1 MDDPFEIQ
9 NLTENKNSHQNI
21 DTFVNSVE
29 LHKNNIYIVGSGSY
43 GKVYSDGN
51 LAAKIYKNCDDV
63 YVEYAAMKLLEKTP
77 NVTREVSLVNLTKM
91 HLVMPLYD
99 KTLSYTY
106 KLTKKHIFDIVRTLY
121 DAFSVGLIHRD
132 IKQTNIFI
140 SHTSNQNQN
149 SIVNLGDWG
158 VSTWLLYTKFL
169 DNFPCEYIANA
180 SFRAPE
186 LLLSIIN
193 KKWRVKYDE
202 KIDIWAFGMMLIE
215 LLFDTDIH
223 LYGVD
228 ESNNMQAQ
236 NILQLYSFL
245 PELSEIS
252 LNQTT
257 FNQNKSDPGFTEKK
271 ILSPIVENDPEKI
284 MPTHTHTYTY
294 ADADKPNVTQN
305 RQTIST
311 PNTKKMLK
319 FICSNPVFIKNLK
332 HQDEQLVDL
341 LLWMTISCP
350 KNRPTY
356 HEILQHPY
364 FSAISNNDIYPPIT
378 PRLSILTLQPYTINE
393 NYTNEMLCNIIK
405 NMYNICN
412 SICATNTYSGANIS
426 FESMILAF
434 HLYCDNNSSNPTMCF
449 DINKIL
455 ACLSIVNN
463 ICDNISTPICS
474 FLNYTQNISLSEFTD
489 IKMNIIRQNNV
500 YKVFAYL
507 IVLNIM
513 DENELKIL
521 KSTQYKSVILHSCC
535 FSSKVD
541 LYTKTMWICNQI
553 NVKVP
558 RWISDLSESN
568 SYKIAVNEMKI
579 ISKICHF

>member
-1 MDDPFEIQ
+1 MKKTIVITGGGSG
-9 NLTENKNSHQNI
+9 LGKAIASLLAKSHQIIILSNKI
-21 DTFVNSVE
+21 DELKKASEELGCDYFSCDVSNYSECESVLNE
-29 LHKNNIYIVGSGSY
+29 IAKKY
-43 GKVYSDGN
+43 GKIDVLINNAGVYIQD
-51 LAAKIYKNCDDV
+51 
-63 YVEYAAMKLLEKTP
+63 
-77 NVTREVSLVNLTKM
+77 
-91 HLVMPLYD
+91 
-99 KTLSYTY
+99 
-106 KLTKKHIFDIVRTLY
+106 KLT
-121 DAFSVGLIHRD
+121 
-132 IKQTNIFI
+132 
-140 SHTSNQNQN
+140 
-149 SIVNLGDWG
+149 
-158 VSTWLLYTKFL
+158 
-169 DNFPCEYIANA
+169 
-180 SFRAPE
+180 
-186 LLLSIIN
+186 
-193 KKWRVKYDE
+193 
-202 KIDIWAFGMMLIE
+202 
-215 LLFDTDIH
+215 
-223 LYGVD
+223 
-228 ESNNMQAQ
+228 
-236 NILQLYSFL
+236 
-245 PELSEIS
+245 
-252 LNQTT
+252 
-257 FNQNKSDPGFTEKK
+257 
-271 ILSPIVENDPEKI
+271 ENDPEKI